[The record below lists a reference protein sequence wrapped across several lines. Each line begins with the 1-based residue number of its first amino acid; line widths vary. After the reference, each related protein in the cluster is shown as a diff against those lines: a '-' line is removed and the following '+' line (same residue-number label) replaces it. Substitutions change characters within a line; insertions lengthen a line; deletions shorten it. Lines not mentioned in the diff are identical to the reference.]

1 MAQCPKCGK
10 KLKITDIS
18 QFCPACGVNMRFVNF
33 EDNFYREAK
42 IAELSQARMHVKV
55 RKLKASFV
63 GSKLAIARLI
73 VMLFPII
80 SLLVPFGTFTINL
93 PYKAETFPLSGLGV
107 YGLFNGGG
115 LEYILK
121 MTSASVNGGNF
132 TSLRNALFMYAG
144 VAVFAVGIFLVSV
157 LGFISIKNMQKI
169 NVILS
174 GCGIVMSVVSVLMFR
189 KFVDISSA
197 STMGLLSGR
206 VNFGFLVCIA
216 AFAVAGTINVMLWR
230 KGIPV
235 EYDEGMLERVEVYKK
250 VKAGELDID
259 SLPQP
264 IVETA
269 ETRKIDA
276 EIEKERADYQRK
288 HGKEA
293 GADGNG

>member
-33 EDNFYREAK
+33 EENFYREAK

-55 RKLKASFV
+55 RKLKAAFV

-73 VMLFPII
+73 VMLFPIF
-80 SLLVPFGTFTINL
+80 SLLVPFGAFTIDL

-107 YGLFNGGG
+107 YSLFNGGG
-115 LEYILK
+115 LDYILK
-121 MTSASVNGGNF
+121 MTSASVNGAGF
-132 TSLRNALFMYAG
+132 TALRNALFAYAA
-144 VAVFAVGIFLVSV
+144 VAVFVVLIFFVSV

-174 GCGIVMSVVSVLMFR
+174 GCGIAACVASVLMFHV
-189 KFVDISSA
+189 FINIA
-197 STMGLLSGR
+197 NTPQAQLLSGR
-206 VNFGFLVCIA
+206 LSFGFLVCIA
-216 AFAVAGTINVMLWR
+216 AFAAVCAVNALLWR

-250 VKAGELDID
+250 VKAHEVDID

-269 ETRKIDA
+269 ETRKIDE
-276 EIEKERADYQRK
+276 EIAKERAEYQRK
-288 HGKEA
+288 HGKET
-293 GADGNG
+293 GTDGNG

>member
-10 KLKITDIS
+10 KLRITDIS

-33 EDNFYREAK
+33 EENFYREAK

-73 VMLFPII
+73 VMLLPIV
-80 SLLVPFGTFTINL
+80 SLLVPFGTFTIDL
-93 PYKAETFPLSGLGV
+93 PYKAETFSLSGLGV

-115 LEYILK
+115 LDYIMK
-121 MTSASVNGGNF
+121 MTAAAVNGARF
-132 TSLRNALFMYAG
+132 TALRNALFAYAG
-144 VAVFAVGIFLVSV
+144 VAVFVVLIFFVSV

-169 NVILS
+169 NVVLS
-174 GCGIVMSVVSVLMFR
+174 GCGIIACVVSVILFR
-189 KFVDISSA
+189 KFTVAVAESPMD
-197 STMGLLSGR
+197 LLSGR
-206 VNFGFLVCIA
+206 VSFGVLVCIA
-216 AFAVAGTINVMLWR
+216 AFAIVCAVNVLLWR

-250 VKAGELDID
+250 VKSGEVDID

-264 IVETA
+264 IIETA
-269 ETRKIDA
+269 ETRKIDE
-276 EIEKERADYQRK
+276 EIAKERDEYQKK
-288 HGKEA
+288 HGKEVT
-293 GADGNG
+293 ADGNG